1 MKNRLGGLAFFRK
14 NFKLV
19 LSVDGICIC
28 IASRT
33 RQITTFSAWP
43 YLKMRHSLR
52 VSPQGQNQTLAII
65 EKWPLL
71 FGTVIDNSFI
81 DPR

>member
-14 NFKLV
+14 NFQLV

-43 YLKMRHSLR
+43 YLVNEAFFESFASRLK
-52 VSPQGQNQTLAII
+52 P
-65 EKWPLL
+65 
-71 FGTVIDNSFI
+71 NSCKYREMALI
-81 DPR
+81 VWNGNS